1 MHKHLFSRST
11 KSPRKRALLLIWRI
25 EWDVRNSQRQQAL
38 RRLNKS
44 ESLTSEVDQFRKA
57 IPGSYTCGRAKSGA
71 IMDFLTVVQA
81 TEKVASST
89 NWDAITAIAT
99 AAATV
104 ATAIMA
110 WFTRKA
116 IREGQAQRKE
126 TNEHFAATREQDQR
140 HHEDSF
146 RPLLVLAPS
155 NTSSIDHRENMLTT
169 PGTSGPDPLVRL
181 ICSLENIGSGA
192 ALNIRLHAR
201 SNGILGFGPWVELAP
216 VAANGSY
223 KNASGNVE
231 IPVRLHSSFNNQD
244 LWGLYS
250 SSWILVLE
258 YDDVFGN
265 TFHTLHYKNP
275 MEPWARTGRGSA
287 PDTTPKNIS
296 LPLEA

>member
-1 MHKHLFSRST
+1 
-11 KSPRKRALLLIWRI
+11 
-25 EWDVRNSQRQQAL
+25 
-38 RRLNKS
+38 
-44 ESLTSEVDQFRKA
+44 
-57 IPGSYTCGRAKSGA
+57 
-71 IMDFLTVVQA
+71 MDFFIVAQVAERTVV
-81 TEKVASST
+81 ST

-116 IREGQAQRKE
+116 IREGQAQREE

-146 RPLLVLAPS
+146 RPLLVFVPS
-155 NTSSIDHRENMLTT
+155 NSSSIDHRENMLTT
-169 PGTSGPDPLVRL
+169 LGASDPEPFINL

-192 ALNIRLHAR
+192 ALNIRLYVR
-201 SNGILGFGPWVELAP
+201 SNGIRDFGPWVELP
-216 VAANGSY
+216 PLAANASY
-223 KNASGNVE
+223 KNAAGIVE
-231 IPVRLHSSFNNQD
+231 IPVRLHSAFNDQD
-244 LWGLYS
+244 LWGLCS

-265 TFHTLHYKNP
+265 TFHTLHYKSP

-287 PDTTPKNIS
+287 PDTTTKNIS
-296 LPLEA
+296 LPFEGEELHHGQ